1 MSANRRQAGF
11 TLLEVVAALAILGG
25 ALLVLMDMHYGSMRL
40 FDGAR
45 QAVIMQ
51 SLTERAIG
59 RAEMEVMA
67 GKLEGTGDFGKR
79 YPDYSYTFQA
89 IPLTPDGASSGTG
102 GASSGMAGASRGLGG
117 ASGGLSGTSGGLAGG
132 SGALGASSGANAEG
146 SPLLGVSVTV
156 SGPEEARMM
165 QTLVFRMGQ

>member
-1 MSANRRQAGF
+1 MKVRRTQAGF

-25 ALLVLMDMHYGSMRL
+25 ALLVLVDMHYGSMRL

-51 SLTERAIG
+51 SLTERALG

-67 GKLEGTGDFGKR
+67 GKLEGSGDFGKR

-89 IPLTPDGASSGTG
+89 TPMTPDSSSGAAAGTTG
-102 GASSGMAGASRGLGG
+102 GLGG
-117 ASGGLSGTSGGLAGG
+117 AAAGLAGG
-132 SGALGASSGANAEG
+132 SSSLGGTSSANAQS
-146 SPLLGVSVTV
+146 SPLLGVNVTV
-156 SGPEEARMM
+156 IGPEETRMM
-165 QTLVFRMGQ
+165 QMLVFSMGQ